1 MKSEIPAPIHQR
13 RGWPWDA
20 ASGAAAPITQSDA
33 ASQKLPRITVVTPS
47 FNQGEFLEETIRSV
61 LLQDYPNLEYIVVDG
76 NSTDRSGEVLDRYAG
91 SISHVIREPDDGQS
105 DAICKGLDLAT
116 GELFNWINSDDRLAP
131 GTLWELARRFHAA
144 NDLYAFNVTVED
156 ADGEP
161 LAGKDATMTNQ
172 NLSAIAM
179 LRCDRYSFSQPGL
192 WFRMDSLRSC
202 GGIDRELN
210 YGFDWDL
217 IVRYLSEHPRVQYSR
232 SIGAMF
238 RLHNQSKTMVE
249 TSKANAMENRFQ
261 QENRRIREKLE
272 GSLTSRFVRAS
283 RLGRQREPW
292 NQHLIE
298 VLDDFDRSPFVAA
311 CGILGEIVKEPR
323 IKASRRALGS
333 IARLLS
339 RYVRRMPPRNHARE
353 KP

>member
-1 MKSEIPAPIHQR
+1 MKAEIPTPLQQR

-20 ASGAAAPITQSDA
+20 VSINQSKIA
-33 ASQKLPRITVVTPS
+33 ASQLPRFTVITPS

-76 NSTDRSGEVLDRYAG
+76 NSTDRSCEVLDRYADC
-91 SISHVIREPDDGQS
+91 ISHVIREPDKGQS

-131 GTLWELARRFHAA
+131 GTLWELARQFRMSS
-144 NDLYAFNVTVED
+144 DLYAFDVAVED
-156 ADGEP
+156 ADGNP
-161 LAGKDATMTNQ
+161 PKVGDATMVNQ

-192 WFRMDSLRSC
+192 WFRMDALRSC

-217 IVRYLSEHPRVQYSR
+217 IVRYLSEYPRVQYSR

-238 RLHNQSKTMVE
+238 RLHGQSKTMVE
-249 TSKANAMENRFQ
+249 TSKANSTENRFQ
-261 QENRRIREKLE
+261 QENQRIREKLE
-272 GSLTSRFVRAS
+272 DSLSSRLAAAS

-298 VLDDFDRSPFVAA
+298 VLDDFDRSPFAAA
-311 CGILGEIVKEPR
+311 CGIFREVVKQPR
-323 IKASRRALGS
+323 IKASRRTFGS

-339 RYVRRMPPRNHARE
+339 RYVRRMPQRHHAR
-353 KP
+353 KDRGI

>member
-1 MKSEIPAPIHQR
+1 MKAKIPTPLQQR
-13 RGWPWDA
+13 RGWPWETT
-20 ASGAAAPITQSDA
+20 SIKQSTIAPPQ
-33 ASQKLPRITVVTPS
+33 LPRVTVITPS
-47 FNQGEFLEETIRSV
+47 FNQGEFIEETIRSV

-76 NSTDRSGEVLDRYAG
+76 NSTDCSGEVLDRYADC
-91 SISHVIREPDDGQS
+91 ISHVIREPDRGQS

-131 GTLWELARRFHAA
+131 GALWELARQFRAA
-144 NDLYAFNVTVED
+144 NDLYAFDVAVED
-156 ADGEP
+156 AEGNP
-161 LAGKDATMTNQ
+161 PTVGNATMVNQ

-192 WFRMDSLRSC
+192 WFRMDALRNC

-238 RLHNQSKTMVE
+238 RLHEQSKTMVE
-249 TSKANAMENRFQ
+249 SSKVNAMENRFQ
-261 QENRRIREKLE
+261 QENQRIREKLE
-272 GSLTSRFVRAS
+272 GTLPTRFAAAS
-283 RLGRQREPW
+283 RLGRRREPW

-298 VLDDFDRSPFVAA
+298 VLDNFDRSPLVAA
-311 CGILGEIVKEPR
+311 CNIFREVVKQPR
-323 IKASRRALGS
+323 VKASQRTFGS

-339 RYVRRMPPRNHARE
+339 RYVRRMPQQHHVRKNP
-353 KP
+353 

>member
-1 MKSEIPAPIHQR
+1 MKFEIPKPVHQR

-20 ASGAAAPITQSDA
+20 VPNTQNETA
-33 ASQKLPRITVVTPS
+33 TRKWPRITVITPS

-61 LLQDYPNLEYIVVDG
+61 LLQNYPNLEYIVVDG
-76 NSTDRSGEVLDRYAG
+76 GSTDRSGEVLDRYAG
-91 SISHVIREPDDGQS
+91 CISHVIREPDQGQS

-131 GTLWELARRFHAA
+131 GTLWELARQFDAA
-144 NDLYAFNVTVED
+144 NDLYAFEVAVED
-156 ADGEP
+156 AHGEP
-161 LAGKDATMTNQ
+161 PTGSDAVMVNH

-192 WFRMDSLRSC
+192 WFRMDALRSC

-217 IVRYLSEHPRVQYSR
+217 IVRYLSQHPRVQYSR
-232 SIGAMF
+232 STGAMF
-238 RLHNQSKTMVE
+238 RLHDQSKTMVE
-249 TSKANAMENRFQ
+249 TSKVNATENRFQ
-261 QENRRIREKLE
+261 QENARIREKLE
-272 GSLTSRFVRAS
+272 GSLSPRLAAAS

-292 NQHLIE
+292 NQHLID
-298 VLDDFDRSPFVAA
+298 VLDDFDRSPLAAA
-311 CGILGEIVKEPR
+311 CGILRAVVEQPR
-323 IKASRRALGS
+323 TKASRRTFGS

-339 RYVRRMPPRNHARE
+339 RYVRRMPQRHLARND
-353 KP
+353 